1 MTKKIAVFLFAA
13 VVFAAA
19 CNKPQE
25 AEKPVTEETEI
36 TVEETFVPQTNDEV
50 KDAGFQQ
57 ETASSEDTQK
67 AGNINDIQILFSDCN
82 SDEDCVAI
90 YPSCCKEAYT
100 PFFINK
106 TYEQEFVS
114 EYKRISGE
122 PETCPED
129 IKCPDTNFSGSR
141 AACLSGK
148 CVEALMDYK

>member
-1 MTKKIAVFLFAA
+1 MTKKLAVFLFAA
-13 VVFAAA
+13 TVLAAA

-25 AEKPVTEETEI
+25 AQTPVAEEAEI

-50 KDAGFQQ
+50 KDAGLQQ

-82 SDEDCVAI
+82 NDEDCIPV

-106 TYEQEFVS
+106 AYENEFLS

-122 PETCPED
+122 PDPCTQD
-129 IKCPDTNFSGSR
+129 IKCPDTNFAGSK
-141 AACLSGK
+141 AACLSGR
-148 CVEALMDYK
+148 CVEAIVDYK